1 MSKKGPLH
9 FGDSTGDW
17 VKERKEA
24 VPSQSMAPRPS
35 NSKSTNAPLVASK
48 LVGENQVASRQ
59 RNEVPLIEKEVVS
72 RQRRTR
78 QEPNLMARMAEML
91 KDLQQEIRHLKEG
104 KT

>member
-1 MSKKGPLH
+1 M
-9 FGDSTGDW
+9 
-17 VKERKEA
+17 
-24 VPSQSMAPRPS
+24 
-35 NSKSTNAPLVASK
+35 ASK

-59 RNEVPLIEKEVVS
+59 RNKVPLIEKEVVS

-91 KDLQQEIRHLKEG
+91 KDLQQEIGHLKEG

>member
-1 MSKKGPLH
+1 
-9 FGDSTGDW
+9 
-17 VKERKEA
+17 
-24 VPSQSMAPRPS
+24 MAPRPS

-48 LVGENQVASRQ
+48 LVGENQVASRH

-91 KDLQQEIRHLKEG
+91 KDLQQEIHHLKEG
-104 KT
+104 RTYEIRDNVPPVVN

>member
-1 MSKKGPLH
+1 M
-9 FGDSTGDW
+9 
-17 VKERKEA
+17 
-24 VPSQSMAPRPS
+24 
-35 NSKSTNAPLVASK
+35 ASK

-91 KDLQQEIRHLKEG
+91 KDLQQEIGHLKEG